1 MVTKFNHGYKLF
13 KPVFCYRFS
22 LCVFPRMAWGN
33 LWKENLLLTLFIYN
47 FTNAAETFFFHSFLC
62 FSYLY
67 PSKVRTSFRDPN
79 KWFLTKC
86 SFLSQS
92 TPCSCS
98 KQGVHCIVTL
108 SSVAYCWKYLLESE
122 NLYSIILFPRY
133 HPRCGLV
140 PYGPIC

>member
-62 FSYLY
+62 FAYLY
-67 PSKVRTSFRDPN
+67 TSKGRKSEPVSGILTNDFSPSVLSYHTDHPLILLQTRRTLYGN
-79 KWFLTKC
+79 KIIC
-86 SFLSQS
+86 Y
-92 TPCSCS
+92 
-98 KQGVHCIVTL
+98 I
-108 SSVAYCWKYLLESE
+108 LLKI
-122 NLYSIILFPRY
+122 SIRS
-133 HPRCGLV
+133 
-140 PYGPIC
+140 